1 MYLKLLSK
9 QTYFTINN
17 SEKKKKIFSFIYL
30 YLLKKTREKMNLIA
44 LLVIC
49 PSFLLVTCATER
61 HLKAKLYPSSTTKS
75 QWSSFKFSNKRLY
88 KNSSEETKR
97 QVLIIFDYILQV
109 LL

>member
-1 MYLKLLSK
+1 
-9 QTYFTINN
+9 
-17 SEKKKKIFSFIYL
+17 
-30 YLLKKTREKMNLIA
+30 MNLIA

-97 QVLIIFDYILQV
+97 QVLIIFDCNRFTNFKMTLFNKNFYKLTFTSISIKFV
-109 LL
+109 FI